1 MNRTLITTVAIAA
14 AVAGVSGVASAN
26 HKKPIT
32 KSYTATASN
41 PDPTNYAGG
50 SVCRRNVPGSAHE
63 EKFTAPEAGT
73 LKASIKDFQGDW
85 DMLLVDDKGR
95 ELSNSG
101 GSELTD
107 GKEQMTYKFKKP
119 GTVVIIACN
128 WAGGPTA
135 AAKYE
140 FTFAK

>member
-1 MNRTLITTVAIAA
+1 MKRSIATALVVTAAISAI
-14 AVAGVSGVASAN
+14 GGVAEAK

-32 KSYTATASN
+32 KSYTATAPN

-50 SVCRRNVPGSAHE
+50 SVCARNVPGSAHI

-73 LKASIKDFQGDW
+73 LKAEISKFQGDW
-85 DMLLVDDKGR
+85 DMLLLDEKGR

-101 GSELTD
+101 GSELVD
-107 GKEQMTYKFKKP
+107 GTEKMTYKFKKP
-119 GTVVIIACN
+119 GTVSIIACN

-140 FTFAK
+140 FTFK